1 MATLVIGAAEL
12 LGEGLTASIADRLG
26 LKRAIM
32 ASLALSALSYVLLPW
47 VGRRTLPLALAG
59 LFFLFL
65 TVEFSIVTG
74 FSLFTEI
81 LPDARAT
88 MMSGIVATTSVGRM
102 IGALVGGPVW
112 LAGGLTATGLV
123 SAAISGLALISL
135 AWGLR
140 DWRTDE

>member
-47 VGRRTLPLALAG
+47 VGRTLPLALAG

-88 MMSGIVATTSVGRM
+88 MMSGIVATTSVGRV
-102 IGALVGGPVW
+102 IGALAGGPVW